1 MAQAIAAGRAC
12 QRLHLAITAQG
23 LAPQPLNQPIEMIDH
38 NQMLG
43 RKDEFGSALAAFER
57 ARGWE
62 PTFVFR
68 LGYASRRP
76 LTAQTARERRQ
87 RRPWHSVLGC

>member
-43 RKDEFGSALAAFER
+43 RKDGFAAFER
-57 ARGWE
+57 VRGWE

>member
-23 LAPQPLNQPIEMIDH
+23 LAPQPLNQSIEMIDH

-43 RKDEFGSALAAFER
+43 RKDEFGSALAALER

-68 LGYASRRP
+68 LGYASRAAARSPRRP
-76 LTAQTARERRQ
+76 LQDVARDGHGT
-87 RRPWHSVLGC
+87 PC